1 MNIEQCLVVEDELLF
16 QELMASYL
24 LQALPQAKPAKFASN
39 LDEATK
45 HILTSEFQLAIIDIS
60 LPDGRGCELIPIL
73 KEHCDNVLCVVVTMA
88 DDEDTVFECLQM
100 GADGYLLKN
109 EPGSVL
115 IDKLQDIVD
124 GAPPISGDIS
134 KKILQHFRQL
144 DKKQKNP
151 ELNPDLTPREA
162 EILTLISKGLNR
174 TDIAQLLE
182 LSRYTIADH
191 IKSIYRKLGISS
203 RAEATRIAIELG
215 LE

>member
-1 MNIEQCLVVEDELLF
+1 MNIEQCLIVEDEILF
-16 QELMASYL
+16 QELMAGYL
-24 LQALPQAKPAKFASN
+24 LQAIPQAKPATFANN
-39 LDEATK
+39 LDEATE
-45 HILTSEFQLAIIDIS
+45 HILSSEFQLAIIDIS

-88 DDEDTVFECLQM
+88 DDENTVFECLQM

-144 DKKQKNP
+144 DKKQKHP
-151 ELNPDLTPREA
+151 ELAPDLTPREA

-174 TDIAQLLE
+174 TDIAQLLD